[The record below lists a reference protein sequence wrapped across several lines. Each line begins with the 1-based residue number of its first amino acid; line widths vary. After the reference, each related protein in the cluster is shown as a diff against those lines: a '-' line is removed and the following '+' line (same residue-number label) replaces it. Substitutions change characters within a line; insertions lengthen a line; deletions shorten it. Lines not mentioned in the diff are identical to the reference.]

1 MARTS
6 QPTDS
11 LELLLDAIC
20 NTFGAI
26 LFIALLVVI
35 LLQQAGRTPQTHT
48 SPERS
53 PAELARLE
61 HELDSLRDKVQQL
74 RERQQSRQQQLAA
87 FAPLELQ
94 ALTTDRSSRRSRRD
108 ALEAERTA
116 VRQAVAAAELAR
128 RKAPLDELDRQRRQT
143 QEQID
148 KLQQEFQRL
157 RASKTREVRT
167 PLVTTESS
175 RKEAA
180 IVVQYGRMYLCS
192 RYAARG
198 TEIGPNLDDFLV
210 LSEKSGTL
218 RLTPKPT
225 AGTVLNDSPECRAA
239 ILRLL
244 RPLSPEEYYLAVI
257 VRPDSYGEFHWLCAA
272 LVQAGFKHRLI
283 PATEEDRFY
292 ETRGVSANVQ

>member
-35 LLQQAGRTPQTHT
+35 LLQQAGRTPQTDT

-61 HELDSLRDKVQQL
+61 HELDSLRDRVQQL
-74 RERQQSRQQQLAA
+74 RERQQSRQQL
-87 FAPLELQ
+87 
-94 ALTTDRSSRRSRRD
+94 
-108 ALEAERTA
+108 
-116 VRQAVAAAELAR
+116 
-128 RKAPLDELDRQRRQT
+128 
-143 QEQID
+143 
-148 KLQQEFQRL
+148 
-157 RASKTREVRT
+157 
-167 PLVTTESS
+167 
-175 RKEAA
+175 AA

>member
-11 LELLLDAIC
+11 LELLLETIC

-35 LLQQAGRTPQTHT
+35 LLQQAGRTPQTDT
-48 SPERS
+48 SPVQS
-53 PAELARLE
+53 PAELAWLE
-61 HELDSLRDKVQQL
+61 HELNTLRDEAQQL

-87 FAPLELQ
+87 VAPLVLQ
-94 ALTTDRSSRRSRRD
+94 ALTTDRSSQRSRRD
-108 ALEAERTA
+108 PLEAERTA
-116 VRQAVAAAELAR
+116 VRQAVAAAVELAR
-128 RKAPLDELDRQRRQT
+128 RKAPLDELDRQRRRT

-148 KLQQEFQRL
+148 KLQQELQRL
-157 RASKTREVRT
+157 HASKTREVRT

-175 RKEAA
+175 RREAA
-180 IVVQYGRMYLCS
+180 IVVQYGRMSLCC
-192 RYAARG
+192 RDTARG

-210 LSEKSGTL
+210 LDEVAGHL

-225 AGTVLNDSPECRAA
+225 AGTALNDSPECRAA

-244 RPLSPEEYYLAVI
+244 RPLLSPRMSITSPSSSAPI
-257 VRPDSYGEFHWLCAA
+257 PRASSIGCARRS
-272 LVQAGFKHRLI
+272 F
-283 PATEEDRFY
+283 
-292 ETRGVSANVQ
+292 RGGSSTV